1 MGMPTGSVL
10 RIALQVM
17 SAMGAAAFHK
27 ISHHAINPANLLLV
41 PGQTPEGDWFGRQKS
56 PSFQNIMPVG
66 MQLIFKDR
74 LNLESQGVFALSP
87 NNFQDRFVT
96 AGLSESN

>member
-1 MGMPTGSVL
+1 
-10 RIALQVM
+10 
-17 SAMGAAAFHK
+17 
-27 ISHHAINPANLLLV
+27 
-41 PGQTPEGDWFGRQKS
+41 
-56 PSFQNIMPVG
+56 MPVG

-74 LNLESQGVFALSP
+74 LNLESQGVFASP